1 MNKIYRSNT
10 NKIIGGVCGGIGEY
24 LSISPDIIRALF
36 VIVTFMNGIGFVAY
50 IVAMLLIPQA
60 PPGYI
65 STSTEAPFSFGDS
78 TNKNTIGLILIAV
91 GVLLTLKRLFHIDDI
106 IVTSI
111 VLIAVGVYIIVKGG
125 KK

>member
-1 MNKIYRSNT
+1 MNQIYRSNT

-24 LSISPDIIRALF
+24 LSIDPNIIRALF
-36 VIVTFMNGIGFVAY
+36 VIFTFTNGFGFIAY

-60 PPGYI
+60 PPGYV
-65 STSTEAPFSFGDS
+65 STSTEAPFSFGEYS
-78 TNKNTIGLILIAV
+78 NKSTIGLILIAL
-91 GVLLTLKRLFHIDDI
+91 GVLLTLKRLLHVDDI

-111 VLIAVGVYIIVKGG
+111 VLIAVGIYILVRGG